1 MAAYPLSDIFW
12 QQVDTF
18 TTLLLQYNQ
27 THNIS
32 GAKSK
37 EVVLKNVED
46 SIYPL
51 EYLHVNEIKSAID
64 IGTGAGFPGLLLA
77 LALPHVHFTLFEP
90 IAKKSAFLHLLRSIL
105 SVLVGL
111 PILKCWSSCAN
122 ILLILP
128 QHFFF
133 TKANWW
139 KRRSKDSQIVRFIN
153 VINAIILL

>member
-1 MAAYPLSDIFW
+1 MAAYSLSDTFW

-51 EYLHVNEIKSAID
+51 QYLNLHEIKNAID
-64 IGTGAGFPGLLLA
+64 IGTGAGFTGLLLA
-77 LALPHVHFTLFEP
+77 LALPDVHFTLFEP
-90 IAKKSAFLHLLRSIL
+90 IAKKSAFLHAKTTLE
-105 SVLVGL
+105 
-111 PILKCWSSCAN
+111 LKN
-122 ILLILP
+122 VDR
-128 QHFFF
+128 F
-133 TKANWW
+133 KKR
-139 KRRSKDSQIVRFIN
+139 KRRC
-153 VINAIILL
+153 